1 MPPPSKAKAPAKG
14 GPAKSK
20 KKAAT
25 AKPPLSEPERIK
37 KLFNSLVA
45 QIADRH
51 WKNAIKTCDK
61 ILKLDPNDAD
71 ALQAKIYAMMEADQH
86 AGALDIL
93 GPQHQYE
100 RAYSLYKLQREAE
113 ARDILDTITPQ
124 DDRSVLV
131 LRAQICYREGDY
143 ATACDLYNQ
152 LLDQPELADEQED
165 ILNNL
170 HAAQQ
175 HLDFITSGFL
185 AALGRLP
192 NAGDLESAP
201 PPAPPRPRAELL
213 VASTSTATAAGTS
226 PSIGTPSK
234 PTTASKPSGSSAPI
248 APRKVRAR
256 RVPKGVV
263 PGVTPPPDPERWLKK
278 TERSTYH
285 AGKKRGRTGATQG
298 FTTGPDVGVG
308 GGAGGGGGGGK
319 GKGKKKR

>member
-14 GPAKSK
+14 GPVKSK

-93 GPQHQYE
+93 GSQHQYE

-113 ARDILDTITPQ
+113 AREILDTITPQ

-192 NAGDLESAP
+192 NAADLETAP
-201 PPAPPRPRAELL
+201 PPAPARPQAELL
-213 VASTSTATAAGTS
+213 VASTSTANAA
-226 PSIGTPSK
+226 PKAQP
-234 PTTASKPSGSSAPI
+234 PTGSSAPI

-298 FTTGPDVGVG
+298 FTTGPEATGGAG
-308 GGAGGGGGGGK
+308 GGGGGGSGGGGGGGK

>member
-1 MPPPSKAKAPAKG
+1 MFSFHPPSLPCLEPHTLIHASPT
-14 GPAKSK
+14 
-20 KKAAT
+20 AT
-25 AKPPLSEPERIK
+25 SLLT
-37 KLFNSLVA
+37 LF
-45 QIADRH
+45 
-51 WKNAIKTCDK
+51 
-61 ILKLDPNDAD
+61 
-71 ALQAKIYAMMEADQH
+71 
-86 AGALDIL
+86 DI
-93 GPQHQYE
+93 
-100 RAYSLYKLQREAE
+100 S
-113 ARDILDTITPQ
+113 TIQ
-124 DDRSVLV
+124 
-131 LRAQICYREGDY
+131 
-143 ATACDLYNQ
+143 
-152 LLDQPELADEQED
+152 ELADEQED

-192 NAGDLESAP
+192 NAADLESSP
-201 PPAPPRPRAELL
+201 PPAPPRPQAELL

-226 PSIGTPSK
+226 K
-234 PTTASKPSGSSAPI
+234 PTTVSQPTTTPQLPTGSSAPI

-256 RVPKGVV
+256 RVPTGVV

-298 FTTGPDVGVG
+298 FATGPNVGMG